1 MAREIEIC
9 LEFSNA
15 YCNLNIYSFFFCEI
29 QIKHKIINVANLSK
43 KQLVNTRITFIP
55 SNNNNLIIWYKLSK
69 WLYSLHKKKVSLSIF
84 SWRRKKKKKRT
95 KEMFEASSK
104 NIFDHSTNLRKKKKK
119 KNSNS
124 LKREFYSSF
133 HVSIIII
140 IIIIPSQKP
149 SEVLNL
155 NVIIHGHLRE
165 TFAYRR
171 GKPN

>member
-1 MAREIEIC
+1 MANRGEIETC

-29 QIKHKIINVANLSK
+29 QIKHKIIIIANPSK

-69 WLYSLHKKKVSLSIF
+69 WQKKSLSFDILL
-84 SWRRKKKKKRT
+84 KKKKEK
-95 KEMFEASSK
+95 KERKKCLKLPRRIYSIIRQICE
-104 NIFDHSTNLRKKKKK
+104 KKKKK